1 VTLRWLAFAVAVG
14 LATTLEARQPASM
27 PTTPITFGFFTARFA
42 PDGTFAL
49 EGEGWPAFKGTW
61 SVESAVLRV
70 STPEVRDCGGD
81 GRYRIRAEPGR
92 VQLDLVADDCTPRR
106 MILDRSDW
114 RPVGTAVPIPARRIT
129 RVTAP
134 KLPPL
139 PAAAPA
145 TGSWPS
151 FRGRDAAGWGG
162 AQQLPD
168 EWDGKSGKNI
178 RWQAPIPGLGHS
190 SPVVWGDRVF
200 VTSAVSSR
208 GNDTFK
214 PGLYGDGDASEDRSS
229 HRWIVSAFD
238 KRTGK
243 PLWSQ
248 VAYEGVPVDAR
259 HIKSTYA
266 SATPVTD
273 GRLVIAWFG
282 SQGIYAY
289 DVNGTFRWKV
299 DLGHIHLGAYDIPSF
314 EWGPASSP
322 ILWNGLVILQV
333 DTHADSFVIALN
345 AETGD
350 TVWKTP
356 RDEFPSWGTPTI
368 VPTASGPELVTN
380 ASKLIRGYDPKSGAE
395 LWRLGGSSKITA
407 PTPIFNNGL
416 VIVASGRAPER
427 PIFAIRPGARGDLTL
442 KKDETSSAAIA
453 WSRTGR
459 GSYMPTPLIHN
470 GIVYVLANNGVFDAY
485 ELETGAEVY
494 RQRLSPVG
502 SGFSASPVVAD
513 DKIYLSS
520 EDGEILVVAA
530 GREFKQL
537 ATNSMG
543 DLLMATP
550 AFSDGLMFVRTAHRL
565 FAVGAR

>member
-1 VTLRWLAFAVAVG
+1 MTNVHRLAIVAAIGATAALGAQGPTL
-14 LATTLEARQPASM
+14 
-27 PTTPITFGFFTARFA
+27 PTTPMTFGFFTARFA
-42 PDGTFAL
+42 PDGSFRLEGDGWPTFTGTWAL
-49 EGEGWPAFKGTW
+49 EGGDVQLATPGVRNCEGP
-61 SVESAVLRV
+61 
-70 STPEVRDCGGD
+70 
-81 GRYRIRAEPGR
+81 GRYRVRTADGR
-92 VQLDLVADDCTPRR
+92 VQLTLVSDACQPRR
-106 MILDRSDW
+106 MILDKSDW
-114 RPVGTAVPIPARRIT
+114 RAAGTAVTIPERTIT
-129 RVTAP
+129 RRAAP

-145 TGSWPS
+145 AGSWPS
-151 FRGRDAAGWGG
+151 FRGRDAAGDAGP
-162 AQQLPD
+162 QRLPD
-168 EWDGKSGKNI
+168 EWDGRSGKNI
-178 RWQAPIPGLGHS
+178 LWQVAIPGLGHS
-190 SPVVWGDRVF
+190 SPVIWGDRVF

-208 GNDTFK
+208 GGDTFK
-214 PGLYGDGDASEDRSS
+214 PGLYGDGDASEDRSP
-229 HRWIVSAFD
+229 HKWMVSAYD

-243 PLWSQ
+243 VLWDR
-248 VAYEGVPVDAR
+248 VAFEGAPVDAR

-282 SQGIYAY
+282 SQGVYAY

-322 ILWNGLVILQV
+322 ILWNGLAILQV

-345 AETGD
+345 AETGE
-350 TVWKTP
+350 TVWKTA
-356 RDEFPSWGTPTI
+356 RDEFPSWGTPTV
-368 VPTASGPELVTN
+368 VPTPGGPELVTN
-380 ASKLIRGYDPKSGAE
+380 ASKLIRGYDPRTGRE
-395 LWRLGGSSKITA
+395 LWRLAGSSKITA
-407 PTPIFNNGL
+407 PTPIFSAGL
-416 VIVASGRAPER
+416 IIVASGRAPER
-427 PIFAIRPGARGDLTL
+427 PIFAIKAGARGDLTL
-442 KKDETSSAAIA
+442 AKDATSNTSIA

-485 ELETGAEVY
+485 VLETGEEIY
-494 RQRLSPVG
+494 RQRLDPVG

-520 EDGEILVVAA
+520 EDGEMLVVSA
-530 GREFKQL
+530 GRTFKQL

-550 AFSDGLMFVRTAHRL
+550 AFSDGVMFVRSAHRL
-565 FAVGAR
+565 SAIGRK